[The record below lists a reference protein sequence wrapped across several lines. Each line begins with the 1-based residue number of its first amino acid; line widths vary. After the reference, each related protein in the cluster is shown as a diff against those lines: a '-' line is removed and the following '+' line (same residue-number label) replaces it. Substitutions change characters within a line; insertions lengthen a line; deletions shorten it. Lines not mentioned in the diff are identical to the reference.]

1 MTYKQ
6 GSKDVAMVR
15 QIQKALG
22 ITVDGVFGPRTTAAV
37 VNFQIKENLVA
48 DGVVGRR
55 TLEALGILDTDM
67 TGSMSFKTPTNLTI
81 YRHYLPK
88 GEYIED
94 TIPILNDYVML
105 HHTAGWHNPY
115 QTIDVWA
122 RDDRGAVGTEFVV
135 GGQDVRNGDAKYDGQ
150 VVQAFPE
157 GCAGWHIG
165 NCGSAYMARHT
176 VGIEICN
183 FGQLNDD
190 LRTYVGIKA
199 AESQVVDLGFEFKG
213 FSKWQRYTDLQ
224 IENLQRL
231 LLYLANRDSV
241 DIRKGIQEWILKDG
255 PAAAFGFKQEAYEG
269 KVKGLLVHGN
279 VRKDKFDLF
288 PQQEMIDMILSL

>member
-1 MTYKQ
+1 MIYKQ
-6 GSKDVAMVR
+6 GSKETAMVR
-15 QIQKALG
+15 QIQKALD
-22 ITVDGVFGPRTTAAV
+22 ITVNGIFDSKTTAAV
-37 VNFQIKENLVA
+37 VNFQIRNNLVA
-48 DGVVGRR
+48 DGIVGKQ
-55 TLEALGILDTDM
+55 TLAALGILDTDLV
-67 TGSMSFKTPTNLTI
+67 GSMSFKTSNNLTI
-81 YRHYLPK
+81 YKHYLPK

-94 TIPILNDYVML
+94 TLPILNDYLML

-135 GGQDVRNGDAKYDGQ
+135 GGQDVRNGDTKYDGQ

-165 NCGSAYMARHT
+165 NCGSAYMVRHT
-176 VGIEICN
+176 VGIELCN
-183 FGQLNDD
+183 FGQLNGD

-199 AESQVVDLGFEFKG
+199 IESQITDLGFDFKG
-213 FSKWQRYTDLQ
+213 YSKWHKYTDLQ
-224 IENLQRL
+224 IENLKRL
-231 LLYLANRDSV
+231 ILYIANRDNI
-241 DIRKGIQEWILKDG
+241 DIRKGICEWITKDS
-255 PAAAFGFKQEAYEG
+255 PTAAFSFKQEAYEG

-288 PQQEMIDMILSL
+288 PQQEMIDMLLSL